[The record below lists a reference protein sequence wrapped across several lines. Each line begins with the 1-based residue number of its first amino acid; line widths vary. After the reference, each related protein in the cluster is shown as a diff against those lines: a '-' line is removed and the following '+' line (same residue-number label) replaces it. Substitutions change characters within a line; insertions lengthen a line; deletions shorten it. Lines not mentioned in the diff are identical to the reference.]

1 MTDGEWW
8 RKSGPWSER
17 PGGGSGEHA
26 AGGAPEVPSAPE
38 APPAVPPA
46 VPSAVPP
53 AVPPAAE
60 PAFDPDSVYDPP
72 ALSTAG
78 IPAVSLDLPDLAAV
92 EDRADA
98 IPPPTVQS
106 TGPWTMTLFDFSD
119 GPRPAPKPIPEQ
131 RTADEAAS
139 APEPEPAKAEPAK
152 KPRLGWLKP
161 PPPAAPAAPPQA
173 PAGKT
178 GGKGKNKGQ
187 GKGQGK
193 ATGGE
198 KGGAAARKPSP
209 LILLSCGLLV
219 GGAVT
224 GFFPAMLAGWGLGY
238 LSRQISDL
246 MRKFVILGIPLV
258 TMSAT
263 TLYSMQQAK
272 QAGGQG
278 GGLQSGSPL
287 GQISWSAAPT
297 VLRLAAV
304 LSAVALLLLTMRRRA
319 SQQG

>member
-17 PGGGSGEHA
+17 SVDGSGERA

-38 APPAVPPA
+38 APPVVPP
-46 VPSAVPP
+46 SVPP
-53 AVPPAAE
+53 AVPPVVE
-60 PAFDPDSVYDPP
+60 SVFDPDSVYDPP

-78 IPAVSLDLPDLAAV
+78 IPAVSLDLPDLAVV

-131 RTADEAAS
+131 RTAEEAAP
-139 APEPEPAKAEPAK
+139 APEPVPVEPVK
-152 KPRLGWLKP
+152 KPRRGWFKR
-161 PPPAAPAAPPQA
+161 PPAAPAAPPQA
-173 PAGKT
+173 PAGKA
-178 GGKGKNKGQ
+178 GGKGKGKDS
-187 GKGQGK
+187 GKGK
-193 ATGGE
+193 GGE
-198 KGGAAARKPSP
+198 KGGAPARKPSP

-238 LSRQISDL
+238 LSRRISDL

-263 TLYSMQQAK
+263 TLYSMRQAK

-287 GQISWSAAPT
+287 GQISWSAAPN

>member
-17 PGGGSGEHA
+17 SGGGPEADAGSGS
-26 AGGAPEVPSAPE
+26 GGAAEAPSAPSS
-38 APPAVPPA
+38 APVPAPGPVPD
-46 VPSAVPP
+46 
-53 AVPPAAE
+53 
-60 PAFDPDSVYDPP
+60 FDPDSVYDPP
-72 ALSTAG
+72 APSAAG
-78 IPAVSLDLPDLAAV
+78 IPSVPLDPPDLATA
-92 EDRADA
+92 EARAHT
-98 IPPPTVQS
+98 IPPPTVSS

-131 RTADEAAS
+131 RTGEEAEP
-139 APEPEPAKAEPAK
+139 APEPAVPAADLRK
-152 KPRLGWLKP
+152 KPRRGLFKP
-161 PPPAAPAAPPQA
+161 APAAPPAPPEA
-173 PAGKT
+173 PAGKAV
-178 GGKGKNKGQ
+178 GKAKGKAK
-187 GKGQGK
+187 GKGQEAQK
-193 ATGGE
+193 DAP
-198 KGGAAARKPSP
+198 ARKPSP

-219 GGAVT
+219 GGAVS

-246 MRKFVILGIPLV
+246 MRKFVILGIPLA

-263 TLYSMQQAK
+263 TLYSMRQAK

-287 GQISWSAAPT
+287 GQISWSSAPD

-304 LSAVALLLLTMRRRA
+304 LSAVVLLLLTMRRRPP
-319 SQQG
+319 QQG